1 MNAAGELPGKNG
13 EGGDSG
19 KAESNAEN
27 SAETDKTVIVTGAR
41 VTPASRSGAPGDVAS
56 HNILPPG
63 TRLGE
68 FEIVGLIG
76 EGGFGIVY
84 LAFDTSL
91 DRHVAL
97 KEYMPSALASRVGGT
112 QVRVKS
118 ERYENM
124 FRAGLKSFINDEAR
138 LLARFDHQSLVK
150 VYRFWEANGTAYM
163 VMPYYKGVTLKD
175 ALKAMKK
182 PPDEA
187 WLRALLT
194 PLVDALAVL
203 HASDCFHRDIA
214 PDNIILLDDSH
225 RPVLLD
231 FGAARRVI
239 GDMTQALTVILKP
252 GYAPIEQYAEVP
264 SLRQGP
270 WTDHYALA
278 ALVYFA
284 ITGKTPPPAVGRM
297 VSDSYQPLAKLAAG
311 RYSERFLKA
320 IDHALAVAPASRPQT
335 DRQFAAELGITLDDA
350 PAQRAAGGGKD
361 KTARRLRVG
370 WVLGAGCVL
379 TAAAL
384 AFLVP
389 TFLSHRSPAP
399 QIGRAA
405 DGGVTLAPTIVAPS
419 ASAPA
424 GTAASPASPA
434 LAQLAPKPA
443 DVPRQSPPPA
453 ALPPFS
459 PADEFTRIVSLADP
473 SIAVKVDVP
482 VARAVVDRDRLR
494 FSILS
499 NRDGY
504 VYVFVVDPA
513 NQYLQLFPNELDRDN
528 RISQKKRLTLPRPAW
543 PMQAGEP
550 VGANHFVAVVSLAPR
565 DFSALGMTH
574 DAVFAS
580 LSPEAQAAASAER
593 TLTASPF
600 AGVPACGAEAPSCP
614 VAYGAATFK
623 IEVVRSSK

>member
-1 MNAAGELPGKNG
+1 MNAAGGIPG
-13 EGGDSG
+13 ESRDGGKTDS
-19 KAESNAEN
+19 N
-27 SAETDKTVIVTGAR
+27 AETDKTVIVTGAR
-41 VTPASRSGAPGDVAS
+41 VPPASRSGAPGELAS

-112 QVRVKS
+112 QVQVKS

-284 ITGKTPPPAVGRM
+284 ITGKTPPPSVGRM

-350 PAQRAAGGGKD
+350 PAQRAAGGATD
-361 KTARRLRVG
+361 KPARRLRVG
-370 WVLGAGCVL
+370 WVLGAGCLL

-389 TFLSHRSPAP
+389 TFLSHRPSAP

-405 DGGVTLAPTIVAPS
+405 DGGVTPAPAIVAPS
-419 ASAPA
+419 ASASA
-424 GTAASPASPA
+424 GTAASVEPAA
-434 LAQLAPKPA
+434 KPA
-443 DVPRQSPPPA
+443 EAPLPA

-459 PADEFTRIVSLADP
+459 PAGEFTRIVSLADP

-550 VGANHFVAVVSLAPR
+550 VGENHFVAVVSLAPR

-580 LSPEAQAAASAER
+580 LSPEAQAAASAQR

-600 AGVPACGAEAPSCP
+600 AGVPACGAKAPSCP

-623 IEVVRSSK
+623 IEVVRSSR

>member
-1 MNAAGELPGKNG
+1 MNAPRGLPDN
-13 EGGDSG
+13 D
-19 KAESNAEN
+19 AND
-27 SAETDKTVIVTGAR
+27 DKTVIV
-41 VTPASRSGAPGDVAS
+41 SGAPGAS
-56 HNILPPG
+56 ASFVTHNVLPAG

-97 KEYMPSALASRVGGT
+97 KEYMPSALAARIGAT
-112 QVRVKS
+112 QVQVKS
-118 ERYENM
+118 ARYETL

-163 VMPYYKGVTLKD
+163 VMPYYRGVTLRD
-175 ALKAMKK
+175 ALKAMPR

-194 PLVDALAVL
+194 PLIDALAVL
-203 HASDCFHRDIA
+203 HAANCFHRDIA
-214 PDNIILLDDSH
+214 PDNIILLEDGH

-284 ITGKTPPPAVGRM
+284 ITGKTPPPSVGRM
-297 VSDSYQPLAKLAAG
+297 VKDSYQPLAKLAAG

-320 IDHALAVAPASRPQT
+320 IDHALAVQPAHRPQT
-335 DRQFAAELGITLDDA
+335 DQAFAAELGISLDDA
-350 PAQRAAGGGKD
+350 AAGR
-361 KTARRLRVG
+361 TARG
-370 WVLGAGCVL
+370 NTGG
-379 TAAAL
+379 AAAL
-384 AFLVP
+384 L
-389 TFLSHRSPAP
+389 RRR
-399 QIGRAA
+399 IGW
-405 DGGVTLAPTIVAPS
+405 TLAAACGLAAAAALGFFAPKLLPRAPAS
-419 ASAPA
+419 ADAGHAASAASAPA
-424 GTAASPASPA
+424 PIAS
-434 LAQLAPKPA
+434 
-443 DVPRQSPPPA
+443 PPA
-453 ALPPFS
+453 AVVSAPSAPTTPQPPALPPYS
-459 PADEFTRIVSLADP
+459 PADEFARIVSLADP
-473 SIAVKVDVP
+473 SFVVKADVP
-482 VARAVVDRDRLR
+482 LARAVAGHDRLR
-494 FSILS
+494 FTLTS

-504 VYVFVVDPA
+504 VYVFAVDPA
-513 NQYLQLFPNELDRDN
+513 NQYVQLFPNELDRDN
-528 RISQKKRLTLPRPAW
+528 RIGANKRLVLPRPSW
-543 PMQAGEP
+543 PMEAGEP
-550 VGANHFVAVVSLAPR
+550 AGANHFLAIVSSAPR
-565 DFSALGMTH
+565 DFSALALTH
-574 DAVFAS
+574 DSAFAS
-580 LSPEAQAAASAER
+580 LSRDAQNAAAAAR

-600 AGVPACGAEAPSCP
+600 AGVPSCDSAAPSCP
-614 VAYGAATFK
+614 VAYGAVAFK
-623 IEVVRSSK
+623 IDVVRSSR

>member
-1 MNAAGELPGKNG
+1 MNATGSLPEDGGATGGSTTGGGKTETNPGDAGDE
-13 EGGDSG
+13 
-19 KAESNAEN
+19 
-27 SAETDKTVIVTGAR
+27 DKTVIVGGAGR
-41 VTPASRSGAPGDVAS
+41 VPSPTMAAMAGMNADAAPMHTV
-56 HNILPPG
+56 LPPG

-68 FEIVGLIG
+68 FEIVRLIG

-91 DRHVAL
+91 DRYVAV
-97 KEYMPSALASRVGGT
+97 KEYMPAALASRVGVT
-112 QVRVKS
+112 QVQVKS
-118 ERYENM
+118 ERYEPM

-163 VMPYYKGVTLKD
+163 AMPYYQGVTLKD
-175 ALKAMKK
+175 TLRAMKK

-194 PLVDALAVL
+194 PLIDALAVL

-214 PDNIILLDDSH
+214 PDNIILLEGSH

-264 SLRQGP
+264 SLRHGP

-284 ITGKTPPPAVGRM
+284 VTGKTPPPSVGR
-297 VSDSYQPLAKLAAG
+297 VVKDSYQPLAKLAAG

-320 IDHALAVAPASRPQT
+320 IDHALAVSPANRPQT
-335 DRQFAAELGITLDDA
+335 DRQFANELGIALDEASDA
-350 PAQRAAGGGKD
+350 RN
-361 KTARRLRVG
+361 TARAGASAGRRRVG
-370 WVLGAGCVL
+370 WALGAACVVG
-379 TAAAL
+379 AAAAVGWFAPRWASSGSNL
-384 AFLVP
+384 A
-389 TFLSHRSPAP
+389 SGE
-399 QIGRAA
+399 QRA
-405 DGGVTLAPTIVAPS
+405 

-424 GTAASPASPA
+424 IASAVVAASAV
-434 LAQLAPKPA
+434 APEPVSEAVK
-443 DVPRQSPPPA
+443 PPPP
-453 ALPPFS
+453 ALPPFT
-459 PADEFTRIVSLADP
+459 PDGEFARIVALADP
-473 SIAVKVDVP
+473 SFDVKVEVP
-482 VARAVVDRDRLR
+482 IARAVIDRDPLR
-494 FSILS
+494 FAITS

-504 VYVFVVDPA
+504 VYVFAVDPA
-513 NQYLQLFPNELDRDN
+513 NQYLQLFPNALDRDN
-528 RISQKKRLTLPRPAW
+528 RIGKKKRLVLPRSSW

-550 VGANHFVAVVSLAPR
+550 VGENHFIAIVSAAPR
-565 DFSALGMTH
+565 DFPALDLVH

-580 LSPEAQAAASAER
+580 LSADAQRAAAGQR

-600 AGVPACGAEAPSCP
+600 AGVPSCGAKAPSCP
-614 VAYGAATFK
+614 VAYGAAAFK
-623 IEVVRSSK
+623 IEVVRSSR

>member
-1 MNAAGELPGKNG
+1 MNATGRLPGEDDSTTSGSTTGNG
-13 EGGDSG
+13 GKTETNPGDG
-19 KAESNAEN
+19 DE
-27 SAETDKTVIVTGAR
+27 DKTVIVGGGAR
-41 VTPASRSGAPGDVAS
+41 VPSSAMPGMSAHDAPPM
-56 HNILPPG
+56 HNVLPPG

-68 FEIVGLIG
+68 FEIVRLIG

-91 DRHVAL
+91 DRYVAV
-97 KEYMPSALASRVGGT
+97 KEYMPAALASRVGVT
-112 QVRVKS
+112 QVQVKS
-118 ERYENM
+118 ERYEPT

-163 VMPYYKGVTLKD
+163 AMPYYKGVTLKD
-175 ALKAMKK
+175 TLRAMKK

-194 PLVDALAVL
+194 PLLDALSVL

-214 PDNIILLDDSH
+214 PDNIILLEGSH

-264 SLRQGP
+264 SMRQGP

-284 ITGKTPPPAVGRM
+284 VTGKTPPPSVGR
-297 VSDSYQPLAKLAAG
+297 VVKDSYQPLAKLAAG
-311 RYSERFLKA
+311 RYSDRFLKA
-320 IDHALAVAPASRPQT
+320 IDHGLAVSPAHRPQT
-335 DRQFAAELGITLDDA
+335 DRQFAAELGISLDDA
-350 PAQRAAGGGKD
+350 PQAHGKARAGALAG
-361 KTARRLRVG
+361 RRRIG
-370 WVLGAGCVL
+370 WALGAACVL
-379 TAAAL
+379 AVAATAGWFAPR
-384 AFLVP
+384 F
-389 TFLSHRSPAP
+389 TSHGTSA
-399 QIGRAA
+399 GRAA
-405 DGGVTLAPTIVAPS
+405 SAPVV

-424 GTAASPASPA
+424 SAVVVASAVAPEAASAVAQPA
-434 LAQLAPKPA
+434 
-443 DVPRQSPPPA
+443 PP
-453 ALPPFS
+453 ALPPFT
-459 PADEFTRIVSLADP
+459 PDGEFARIVSLADA
-473 SIAVKVDVP
+473 SFDVKVEVP
-482 VARAVVDRDRLR
+482 LARAVVDKDLLR
-494 FSILS
+494 FALTS

-513 NQYLQLFPNELDRDN
+513 KQYLQLFPNALDRDN
-528 RISQKKRLTLPRPAW
+528 RIGKKKRLVLPRPGW

-550 VGANHFVAVVSLAPR
+550 VGENHFVVIVSAAPR
-565 DFSALGMTH
+565 DFPALDLAH

-580 LSPEAQAAASAER
+580 LSPDAQNAAAAQR

-600 AGVPACGAEAPSCP
+600 AGVPSCGEKASVCP

-623 IEVVRSSK
+623 IDVVRSSR

>member
-1 MNAAGELPGKNG
+1 MNATGGLPE
-13 EGGDSG
+13 EGGGATGNGG
-19 KAESNAEN
+19 KT
-27 SAETDKTVIVTGAR
+27 ETNPGDAGDDKTVIVSGAR
-41 VTPASRSGAPGDVAS
+41 APSADAPPAHSV
-56 HNILPPG
+56 LPPG

-68 FEIVGLIG
+68 FEIVRLIG

-91 DRHVAL
+91 DRYVAV
-97 KEYMPSALASRVGGT
+97 KEYMPAALASRVGVT
-112 QVRVKS
+112 QVQVKS
-118 ERYENM
+118 GRYEPM

-163 VMPYYKGVTLKD
+163 AMPYYKGATLKD
-175 ALKAMKK
+175 TLRAMKK

-194 PLVDALAVL
+194 PLIDALAVL

-214 PDNIILLDDSH
+214 PDNIILLEESH

-252 GYAPIEQYAEVP
+252 GYAPIEQYADVP
-264 SLRQGP
+264 SMRQGP

-284 ITGKTPPPAVGRM
+284 ITGKTPPPSVGR
-297 VSDSYQPLAKLAAG
+297 VVKDSYQPLAKLAAG
-311 RYSERFLKA
+311 RYSDRFLKA
-320 IDHALAVAPASRPQT
+320 IDHALAVSPAHRPQT
-335 DRQFAAELGITLDDA
+335 DRQFAAELGISLDDA
-350 PAQRAAGGGKD
+350 QAARASGGALAR
-361 KTARRLRVG
+361 TARRRIG
-370 WVLGAGCVL
+370 WALGAACVL
-379 TAAAL
+379 AL
-384 AFLVP
+384 A
-389 TFLSHRSPAP
+389 
-399 QIGRAA
+399 G
-405 DGGVTLAPTIVAPS
+405 TL
-419 ASAPA
+419 
-424 GTAASPASPA
+424 GW
-434 LAQLAPKPA
+434 LAPKFASRAPSVERVASVPVASEVSAASAASAASAVITEAPPA
-443 DVPRQSPPPA
+443 PA
-453 ALPPFS
+453 ALPPFT
-459 PADEFTRIVSLADP
+459 PDGEFARIVSLADP
-473 SIAVKVDVP
+473 SFDVKVDVP
-482 VARAVVDRDRLR
+482 VARAVVDHDLLR
-494 FSILS
+494 FALTS

-513 NQYLQLFPNELDRDN
+513 NQYLQLFPNALDSDN
-528 RISQKKRLTLPRPAW
+528 RIGRKKRLVLPRPNW

-550 VGANHFVAVVSLAPR
+550 VGANHFVAIVSAAPR
-565 DFSALGMTH
+565 EFPTLGLAH

-580 LSPEAQAAASAER
+580 LSTEAQHAAAAER

-600 AGVPACGAEAPSCP
+600 AGVPACDVKAPSCP

-623 IEVVRSSK
+623 IDVIRSSR

>member
-1 MNAAGELPGKNG
+1 MNATGRLPE
-13 EGGDSG
+13 EGGGTTGNAG
-19 KAESNAEN
+19 KT
-27 SAETDKTVIVTGAR
+27 ETNPGDAGDDKTVIVSGAR
-41 VTPASRSGAPGDVAS
+41 VRRSDVAGAGAPSSTSDAPPAHS
-56 HNILPPG
+56 ILPPG

-68 FEIVGLIG
+68 FEIVRLIG

-91 DRHVAL
+91 DRYVAV
-97 KEYMPSALASRVGGT
+97 KEYMPAALASRVGVT
-112 QVRVKS
+112 QVQVKS
-118 ERYENM
+118 GRYEPM

-163 VMPYYKGVTLKD
+163 AMPYYKGVTLKET
-175 ALKAMKK
+175 LRAMKK

-194 PLVDALAVL
+194 PLIDALAVL

-214 PDNIILLDDSH
+214 PDNIILLEESH

-264 SLRQGP
+264 SMRQGP

-284 ITGKTPPPAVGRM
+284 ITGRTPPPSVGR
-297 VSDSYQPLAKLAAG
+297 VVKDSYQPLAKLAAG
-311 RYSERFLKA
+311 RYSDRFLKA
-320 IDHALAVAPASRPQT
+320 IDHALAVAPAHRPQT
-335 DRQFAAELGITLDDA
+335 DRQFAAELGISLDDA
-350 PAQRAAGGGKD
+350 PAPRTAKSAARRRIGWAAG
-361 KTARRLRVG
+361 AACL
-370 WVLGAGCVL
+370 LGAAATLGWFVPRL
-379 TAAAL
+379 T
-384 AFLVP
+384 
-389 TFLSHRSPAP
+389 SHH
-399 QIGRAA
+399 
-405 DGGVTLAPTIVAPS
+405 APS
-419 ASAPA
+419 AERVAASAVVPASAPA
-424 GTAASPASPA
+424 PEV
-434 LAQLAPKPA
+434 APEAP
-443 DVPRQSPPPA
+443 PPPPPA
-453 ALPPFS
+453 ALPPFT
-459 PADEFTRIVSLADP
+459 PDGEFARIVSLADP
-473 SIAVKVDVP
+473 SFDVKVDVP
-482 VARAVVDRDRLR
+482 VARAVVDRDLLR
-494 FSILS
+494 FAITS

-513 NQYLQLFPNELDRDN
+513 NQYLQLFPNALDSDN
-528 RISQKKRLTLPRPAW
+528 RIGRKKRLVLPRPSW

-550 VGANHFVAVVSLAPR
+550 VGANHFVAIVSAAPR
-565 DFSALGMTH
+565 EFPALGLAH

-580 LSPEAQAAASAER
+580 LSPEAQNAAAAQR
-593 TLTASPF
+593 TLSASPF
-600 AGVPACGAEAPSCP
+600 AGVPACGGNAPSCP

-623 IEVVRSSK
+623 IDVVRSSK